1 MEYWQR
7 YDDKRFDTEE
17 DAYQDFLENED
28 VSTLEDYLL
37 KAVDLDVSA
46 LLHWAMS
53 QDGFWEAFQ
62 DVITEAREMMFE
74 DTYCHWEGPDL
85 EEEAEIDAMIA
96 EMRKP
101 KTPEVEWVTRYAV
114 DPWGDLYEINP
125 TE

>member
-7 YDDKRFDTEE
+7 YDNKRFNTEE

-28 VSTLEDYLL
+28 VDTLEDYLL

-62 DVITEAREMMFE
+62 DEITEAREMMFE
-74 DTYCHWEGPDL
+74 DNYCHWEGPDDDDDIDEL
-85 EEEAEIDAMIA
+85 IAEIKQRNATT
-96 EMRKP
+96 P
-101 KTPEVEWVTRYAV
+101 KKQYAV
-114 DPWGDLYEINP
+114 DAWGDLYEVNP

>member
-28 VSTLEDYLL
+28 VDTLEEYLL

-46 LLHWAMS
+46 LLHWAMG

-74 DTYCHWEGPDL
+74 DTYCHWDEPDDDD
-85 EEEAEIDAMIA
+85 EIDELITYIEQTGAT
-96 EMRKP
+96 RP
-101 KTPEVEWVTRYAV
+101 KKQYAV
-114 DPWGDLYEINP
+114 DAWGNLYEVNP

>member
-1 MEYWQR
+1 MEYWER
-7 YDDKRFDTEE
+7 NEDGVHFDTEE

-28 VSTLEDYLL
+28 VDTLEDYLL

-74 DTYCHWEGPDL
+74 DTYCHWDEPDDDD
-85 EEEAEIDAMIA
+85 EIDELIA
-96 EMRKP
+96 DMEQRSATAP
-101 KTPEVEWVTRYAV
+101 KHHYAV
-114 DPWGDLYEINP
+114 DAWGDLYEVNP

>member
-28 VSTLEDYLL
+28 VDTLEEYLL
-37 KAVDLDVSA
+37 KVVDLDITA
-46 LLHWAMS
+46 LVHWAMS

-74 DTYCHWEGPDL
+74 DAYCHWEVPD
-85 EEEAEIDAMIA
+85 E
-96 EMRKP
+96 
-101 KTPEVEWVTRYAV
+101 
-114 DPWGDLYEINP
+114 DPDGNENP
-125 TE
+125 FNSPFWRG

>member
-7 YDDKRFDTEE
+7 YDNKRFDTEE

-28 VSTLEDYLL
+28 VETLEEYLL
-37 KAVDLDVSA
+37 KVVDLDVTA

-74 DTYCHWEGPDL
+74 DTYCHWEGPD
-85 EEEAEIDAMIA
+85 E
-96 EMRKP
+96 
-101 KTPEVEWVTRYAV
+101 
-114 DPWGDLYEINP
+114 DPDGNENP
-125 TE
+125 FNSPFWRG

>member
-1 MEYWQR
+1 MKYWQR
-7 YDDKRFDTEE
+7 YDNKRFDTEE

-28 VSTLEDYLL
+28 VDTLEDYLL
-37 KAVDLDVSA
+37 RAVDLDVSA

-74 DTYCHWEGPDL
+74 DTYCHWEGPDDDDD
-85 EEEAEIDAMIA
+85 EDD
-96 EMRKP
+96 
-101 KTPEVEWVTRYAV
+101 WV
-114 DPWGDLYEINP
+114 DPIIRAKNREGLTHYEVDKWGDLYEVNP

>member
-7 YDDKRFDTEE
+7 NEDGACFDNEE

-28 VSTLEDYLL
+28 VDTLEDYLL

-46 LLHWAMS
+46 LLHWAMG

-62 DVITEAREMMFE
+62 DVITEARGMMFE
-74 DTYCHWEGPDL
+74 DNYCHWEDSDDDD
-85 EEEAEIDAMIA
+85 EIDELIA
-96 EMRKP
+96 EMEQRSATTP
-101 KTPEVEWVTRYAV
+101 KRHYAV
-114 DPWGDLYEINP
+114 DAWGDLYEVNP

>member
-7 YDDKRFDTEE
+7 YDNKRFDTEE

-28 VSTLEDYLL
+28 VETLEDYLL

-46 LLHWAMS
+46 LLHWAIN

-74 DTYCHWEGPDL
+74 DTYCHWEGPD
-85 EEEAEIDAMIA
+85 EIDELIA
-96 EMRKP
+96 EMEQENASRP
-101 KTPEVEWVTRYAV
+101 KRHYAV
-114 DPWGDLYEINP
+114 DAWGNLYEVNP

>member
-7 YDDKRFDTEE
+7 YDNKRFDTEE

-28 VSTLEDYLL
+28 VDTLEDYLL
-37 KAVDLDVSA
+37 TVVDLDVTA
-46 LLHWAMS
+46 LLHWAIG

-74 DTYCHWEGPDL
+74 DTYCHGEEPDGW
-85 EEEAEIDAMIA
+85 EEAETQFLTGVSMSH
-96 EMRKP
+96 P
-101 KTPEVEWVTRYAV
+101 KQKFAV
-114 DPWGDLYEINP
+114 DPWGDLYEVNP

>member
-28 VSTLEDYLL
+28 VSTFEDYLL
-37 KAVDLDVSA
+37 KAVDLDVSD

-62 DVITEAREMMFE
+62 DEITAAREMMFE
-74 DTYCHWEGPDL
+74 DSYCHWEEPD
-85 EEEAEIDAMIA
+85 DNDDD
-96 EMRKP
+96 
-101 KTPEVEWVTRYAV
+101 WV
-114 DPWGDLYEINP
+114 DPIIYKKNREGLTHYQVDRWGDLYEVNP
-125 TE
+125 AE